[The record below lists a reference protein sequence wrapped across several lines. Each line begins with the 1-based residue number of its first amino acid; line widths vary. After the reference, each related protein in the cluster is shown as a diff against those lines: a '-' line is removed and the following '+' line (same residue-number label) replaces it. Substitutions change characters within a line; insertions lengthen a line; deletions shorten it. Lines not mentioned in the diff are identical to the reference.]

1 MSVFRFLRRSRK
13 DANEV
18 VVVGSGLAAGA
29 IALELARRRCAV
41 TVLEQPSPPAGPPR
55 PPGLGLVALGPGR
68 PYDRVVSALGHPAA
82 RSVWEAGSRNRELL
96 RELLEELGHDCGL
109 QARGSFLLAAD
120 REEAESLAQ
129 SEDMLRD
136 DDFPGEF
143 LDHYMLETH
152 FDVSGF
158 TGAYW
163 AADDLE
169 LDEAELRAAAVA
181 AARAA
186 GAVFR
191 TGRVLGLD
199 AGEAGVVLTTDD
211 VAVRASRVVV
221 AADGVASAVL
231 PGLRPRLLTVASARL
246 HVATAAGASLP
257 GAARTA
263 DGRIAWQASA
273 TGLTLAATG
282 AGPAGTEGED
292 PDDLEALASRL
303 AATPGSDRRWTD
315 SAGWV
320 ADGLPIVGRLA
331 GQPLAVACGL
341 GPHEAS
347 LAFVA
352 ARWVAE
358 AVLTGSDPTP
368 GPFRVGRV
376 QV

>member
-1 MSVFRFLRRSRK
+1 
-13 DANEV
+13 
-18 VVVGSGLAAGA
+18 
-29 IALELARRRCAV
+29 
-41 TVLEQPSPPAGPPR
+41 
-55 PPGLGLVALGPGR
+55 
-68 PYDRVVSALGHPAA
+68 VSALGHPEA
-82 RSVWEAGSRNRELL
+82 RSVWEAGRRNRELL
-96 RELLEELGHDCGL
+96 KELLEELGHDCGL
-109 QARGSFLLAAD
+109 QARGSFLLATD

-136 DDFPGEF
+136 DGFPGEF

-169 LDEAELRAAAVA
+169 LDAAELRAAVVA
-181 AARAA
+181 AARSA

-191 TGRVLGLD
+191 TARVLGLD
-199 AGEAGVVLTTDD
+199 PGEPGVAVTTDEGP
-211 VAVRASRVVV
+211 VRASRVVV
-221 AADGVASAVL
+221 VADDVASEVL
-231 PGLRPRLLTVASARL
+231 PDLRPRLLTVASERL
-246 HVATAAGASLP
+246 HVATVAGASLP
-257 GAARTA
+257 GVARTA

-273 TGLTLAATG
+273 SGLTLAATG
-282 AGPAGTEGED
+282 GSPPGSEAED
-292 PDDLEALASRL
+292 FARLDALASRL
-303 AATPGSDRRWTD
+303 AATPGSERRWAD
-315 SAGWV
+315 SAGRV

-341 GPHEAS
+341 GTHEAS

-368 GPFRVGRV
+368 GPFRVGRG